1 MGWYER
7 FAGRAPDLIPNKDEA
22 AWQLSETGWIYLI
35 ADPNRAGSGL
45 STLLLDDL
53 DAFLA
58 GLAERGI
65 AAGPIEVMGNGV
77 RHVTVA
83 DPDGNRLKLGQPP
96 GEQVA
101 SLVLT

>member
-1 MGWYER
+1 
-7 FAGRAPDLIPNKDEA
+7 
-22 AWQLSETGWIYLI
+22 
-35 ADPNRAGSGL
+35 
-45 STLLLDDL
+45 
-53 DAFLA
+53 
-58 GLAERGI
+58 
-65 AAGPIEVMGNGV
+65 MGNGV